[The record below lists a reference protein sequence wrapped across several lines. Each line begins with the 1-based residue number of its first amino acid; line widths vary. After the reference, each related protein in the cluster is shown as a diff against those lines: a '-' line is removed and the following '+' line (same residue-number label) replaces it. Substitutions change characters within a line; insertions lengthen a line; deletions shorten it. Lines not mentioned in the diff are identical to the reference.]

1 MVGPRVAQLAEDQ
14 LEYLKVVVLLVAHDV
29 DHLVEFLLAEAGQRG
44 AQVLRHVD
52 RRAVASQQQFLVE
65 PVGSQI
71 APHRSVVATVEH
83 AFGEALLDDRF
94 AEQIGLRLVVYL
106 IEADAHRLV
115 GLVEALVDPAVHHFP
130 KRVHLRVLGFP
141 PAEHLLRLAH
151 DRRLALGL
159 LLAHAGGRELFH
171 LGLVGLVESDVVI
184 AYEVIA
190 LLARR
195 GGRLAPA
202 ELLPCEHRLADVNT
216 PVVHEVDLDDAVA
229 GRFEYQR
236 HGVAEQVVAHV
247 PQMQRLVRVRRGVLD
262 HDRATVGCTAAVAG
276 RTEDFVQPFG
286 PEAGRERNVQEAFD
300 HVVAAD
306 FRYRA
311 DQSAA
316 DLLGRSLGTLAA
328 ELEQREDDEGHVAL
342 ELLAGLLYLDRG
354 AAGVAVKR
362 LDAAGNVL
370 LDELLDVHGCLTGIC
385 SVSGLLYSEQM

>member
-1 MVGPRVAQLAEDQ
+1 M
-14 LEYLKVVVLLVAHDV
+14 
-29 DHLVEFLLAEAGQRG
+29 
-44 AQVLRHVD
+44 
-52 RRAVASQQQFLVE
+52 S
-65 PVGSQI
+65 S
-71 APHRSVVATVEH
+71 
-83 AFGEALLDDRF
+83 
-94 AEQIGLRLVVYL
+94 
-106 IEADAHRLV
+106 
-115 GLVEALVDPAVHHFP
+115 
-130 KRVHLRVLGFP
+130 
-141 PAEHLLRLAH
+141 
-151 DRRLALGL
+151 
-159 LLAHAGGRELFH
+159 FH

-247 PQMQRLVRVRRGVLD
+247 PQMQWLVRVRRGVLD
-262 HDRATVGCTAAVAG
+262 HDRATVGRTGGRSRGVA
-276 RTEDFVQPFG
+276 EDFVQPFG

>member
-1 MVGPRVAQLAEDQ
+1 M
-14 LEYLKVVVLLVAHDV
+14 
-29 DHLVEFLLAEAGQRG
+29 
-44 AQVLRHVD
+44 
-52 RRAVASQQQFLVE
+52 
-65 PVGSQI
+65 
-71 APHRSVVATVEH
+71 
-83 AFGEALLDDRF
+83 
-94 AEQIGLRLVVYL
+94 
-106 IEADAHRLV
+106 
-115 GLVEALVDPAVHHFP
+115 
-130 KRVHLRVLGFP
+130 
-141 PAEHLLRLAH
+141 
-151 DRRLALGL
+151 
-159 LLAHAGGRELFH
+159 
-171 LGLVGLVESDVVI
+171 
-184 AYEVIA
+184 
-190 LLARR
+190 
-195 GGRLAPA
+195 
-202 ELLPCEHRLADVNT
+202 NT